1 MLTVNPNR
9 RITAAEA
16 LQHDWVVSIGVH
28 TNDLFSLGTT
38 SGVPVMQARFGEFNL
53 ERRAT
58 ARSPQAMLGLLGLP
72 EDEEELLHS
81 FTCSHADRT
90 GQFILTPGHLAFLAY
105 DHSAMFSQP
114 ITEVTSVCASTTI
127 VTSAAN
133 DKSLILQ
140 MSNGKEVQLDGLW
153 ERDECIQLLQVA
165 TPLAPCYDTTLCRGR
180 SPPSDSHPCP
190 PLLPSTGLRA
200 PPQASIASG
209 RGGRGGSNP
218 SHPAERAASRSRW
231 RHITAAAAAATA
243 AARAKC
249 TPNTAAADGR
259 SDGCGVGDLAAAL
272 C

>member
-1 MLTVNPNR
+1 LITRMLTVNPNR

-58 ARSPQAMLGLLGLP
+58 ARSHQAMLGLLGLP
-72 EDEEELLHS
+72 EDDEELLHS

-114 ITEVTSVCASTTI
+114 ITEVMSVCASTTI

-153 ERDECIQLLQVA
+153 ERDECIQLLQACGRHLKHPLQVVGEGEVVPTPHTQQSVPPADPVGA
-165 TPLAPCYDTTLCRGR
+165 T
-180 SPPSDSHPCP
+180 SPPP
-190 PLLPSTGLRA
+190 PPPPQQQQEQSVHQILQQQTVTAMAADLVTLQLPSADSVTGQRTDD
-200 PPQASIASG
+200 QHG
-209 RGGRGGSNP
+209 
-218 SHPAERAASRSRW
+218 
-231 RHITAAAAAATA
+231 
-243 AARAKC
+243 
-249 TPNTAAADGR
+249 
-259 SDGCGVGDLAAAL
+259 
-272 C
+272 